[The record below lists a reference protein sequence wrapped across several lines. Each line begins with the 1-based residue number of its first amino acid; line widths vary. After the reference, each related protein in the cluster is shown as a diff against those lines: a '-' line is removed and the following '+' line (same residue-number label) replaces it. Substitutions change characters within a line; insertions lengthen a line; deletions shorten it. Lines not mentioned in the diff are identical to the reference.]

1 MKRTRKIIAAALLSL
16 ACAGMAG
23 FLSSS
28 WYLWHLA
35 SRVPVPER
43 GLVHPRVVGTGEE
56 FAQQFTV
63 YLSST
68 ESALLFEELYI
79 GVCGAALL
87 LLLPVLWWRRFP
99 SRTHA
104 T

>member
-1 MKRTRKIIAAALLSL
+1 MKRTRKIIAAVLL
-16 ACAGMAG
+16 AVAATGMAA
-23 FLSSS
+23 FLCSN

-35 SRVPVPER
+35 SRVPDPGR
-43 GLVHPRVVGTGEE
+43 GLVHPRLVGTGEE
-56 FAQQFTV
+56 FTQQFTV

-87 LLLPVLWWRRFP
+87 LLLTVLWWRLPRQ
-99 SRTHA
+99 SHET
-104 T
+104 